1 MLAAPAQNA
10 QPSDLVAAYA
20 FNEGSGS
27 TVADL
32 SGNGNVGTLSGASWT
47 TAGKFGSALAFNGS
61 SARVRVED
69 SASLDVTSAMTLEAW
84 VYPAAS
90 QSGWRAVVQKEAD
103 SYLLSASSHVG
114 DLRPATGVTV
124 NGSVPNAFGPTA
136 LPVGAWT
143 HLAVTYDGAALR
155 LFVNGMQAASTPV
168 SGNITP
174 TANPLWIGGN
184 SPYGEYFA
192 GRIDEVR
199 VYRVAL
205 SQAEIQADMAAPLG
219 GPADTTVPS
228 QVSGL
233 VASAVSSSRVDL
245 SWSAASDNVGVTGY
259 EVERCQGAGCSSF
272 AAVTTV
278 STLSWSDTGRSPGTS
293 YSYRVRAR
301 DAAGNTGAY
310 SSVATA
316 VTPVAVDN
324 PPSAPT
330 GLAAAAAGS
339 GGVNLSWTAATD
351 DLGVATYEV
360 ERCQGAG
367 CSGFVQVATTAST
380 SLADTGLVAS
390 TSYSYRVRARDTG
403 SQVGPYSG
411 VASATTGSGSPPPP
425 VEPRRRVLRSTKGQ
439 APRSPMPP
447 ATGTVARSGPLPG
460 SRPASTERPSASTAR
475 ARASRSLTLRRSVSP
490 GNDSRGLGLPDDRQQ
505 HVAGRG
511 LQGERRLLPH
521 GLSQPGSRPAA
532 GGIFSG
538 SQDEVF
544 GAKLTAN
551 VWTHLAATYD
561 GGTLRLYVNGSQAS
575 SKVQTGSLAT
585 SSNPLQIGG
594 DAIYGQYFA
603 GRIDEVRVYRVA
615 LSQAEIQADMA
626 APLGGPAD
634 TTVPSQ
640 VSGLVASAVSS
651 SRVDLSW
658 SAASDNVG
666 VTGYE
671 VERCQG
677 AGCSSFAA
685 VTTVSTLSWSDTG
698 RSPGTSYSYRVRARD
713 AAGNTGAYSSVA
725 TAVTPVAV
733 DNPPSAPTG
742 LAAAAAGSGG
752 VNLSW
757 TAATDDLGV
766 ATYEVERCQGAGCS
780 GFVQVATTAS
790 TSLAD
795 TGLVASTSYSYR
807 VRARDTGSQVGPY
820 SGVASAT
827 TGSGSPPPPASPRRR
842 VLVRRRVRLDGHRR
856 LRQRERWSVAGGH
869 VDDRGEVR
877 VCVDVQRDEF
887 SGARR
892 RFGVA
897 GPDVGQR
904 LWRRGCIPPRRS
916 QAGGR

>member
-1 MLAAPAQNA
+1 MEILSRRDGYLPYEASEVKDTFEALKARIDPDLVLTHTRDDLHQDHRLVCDLTWNTFRDHLVLEYEIPKYDGDLGRPNAFVALEDDVVARKLELLEAHFGSQRSKDWFDDGVFRGLMRLRGMECRSPSGYAEAIHCTEALHRGGRFEVRGLDRSGVEALRSDGDYRSGARAVRGAGRPSQGKGGKQVVLARATDRLRGIPRYLGYAFLALLAFGLLAAPAQNA

-61 SARVRVED
+61 NARVRVED
-69 SASLDVTSAMTLEAW
+69 SASLDLTSAVTLEAW

-124 NGSVPNAFGPTA
+124 NGSVPNAFGPSA

-143 HLAVTYDGAALR
+143 HLAMTYDGAALR
-155 LFVNGMQAASTPV
+155 LYVNGVQVASTPL

-184 SPYGEYFA
+184 SPYGEYFN

-199 VYRVAL
+199 VYRAAL

-219 GPADTTVPS
+219 GPPDTTVPS

-278 STLSWSDTGRSPGTS
+278 SALGWSDTGRSPGTS

-316 VTPVAVDN
+316 VTPAAVDN

-330 GLAAAAAGS
+330 GLSAAAAGS

-403 SQVGPYSG
+403 NQVGPYSS

-425 VEPRRRVLRSTKGQ
+425 SSLVAAYAFDEGSGTHGHRRVRERKRRPDRDRYLAHDRQ
-439 APRSPMPP
+439 VRE
-447 ATGTVARSGPLPG
+447 GPQLQ
-460 SRPASTERPSASTAR
+460 RLER
-475 ARASRSLTLRRSVSP
+475 ARHRPDAASLQLDD
-490 GNDSRGLGLPDDRQQ
+490 GHDARGVGLPDDRQQ
-505 HVAGRG
+505 AVAGRP
-511 LQGERRLLPH
+511 LQGERRLLPD
-521 GLSQPGSRPAA
+521 GDAARRRRGPSAAGTFAGALSQVVG
-532 GGIFSG
+532 
-538 SQDEVF
+538 
-544 GAKLTAN
+544 TAN
-551 VWTHLAATYD
+551 LANNTWTHLATTYD
-561 GGTLRLYVNGSQAS
+561 GVHVAAVRERG
-575 SKVQTGSLAT
+575 
-585 SSNPLQIGG
+585 
-594 DAIYGQYFA
+594 A
-603 GRIDEVRVYRVA
+603 GRE
-615 LSQAEIQADMA
+615 
-626 APLGGPAD
+626 
-634 TTVPSQ
+634 
-640 VSGLVASAVSS
+640 
-651 SRVDLSW
+651 
-658 SAASDNVG
+658 
-666 VTGYE
+666 
-671 VERCQG
+671 QG
-677 AGCSSFAA
+677 ADRA
-685 VTTVSTLSWSDTG
+685 
-698 RSPGTSYSYRVRARD
+698 ARD
-713 AAGNTGAYSSVA
+713 
-725 TAVTPVAV
+725 
-733 DNPPSAPTG
+733 
-742 LAAAAAGSGG
+742 
-752 VNLSW
+752 
-757 TAATDDLGV
+757 
-766 ATYEVERCQGAGCS
+766 
-780 GFVQVATTAS
+780 
-790 TSLAD
+790 
-795 TGLVASTSYSYR
+795 
-807 VRARDTGSQVGPY
+807 VRE
-820 SGVASAT
+820 
-827 TGSGSPPPPASPRRR
+827 PAHDRRR
-842 VLVRRRVRLDGHRR
+842 SHRR
-856 LRQRERWSVAGGH
+856 PVLQ
-869 VDDRGEVR
+869 
-877 VCVDVQRDEF
+877 
-887 SGARR
+887 
-892 RFGVA
+892 
-897 GPDVGQR
+897 GPDR
-904 LWRRGCIPPRRS
+904 
-916 QAGGR
+916 

>member
-1 MLAAPAQNA
+1 MGGPILSLARSWPEARVHWLVLAAHGDRIDEARTSAEAFLAGLREPTVEILSRRDGYLPYEASEVKDTFEALKARIDPDLVFTHTRDDLHQDHRLVCDLTWNTFRDHLVLEYEIPKYDGDLGRPNAFVALDDDVVTRKLELLEAHFGSQRSKDWFDDGVFRALMRLRGMECRSPSGYAEGFTARKLSIAVGGSRPWACRSGVEALTSDGDYLQRRAGGSGSGPSASGEGWETGRVARASDRLRGIPRYLGYAFLALLAFGLLAAPAQNA

-61 SARVRVED
+61 NARVRVED
-69 SASLDVTSAMTLEAW
+69 SASLDLTSAVTLEAW

-124 NGSVPNAFGPTA
+124 NGSVPNAFGPSA

-143 HLAVTYDGAALR
+143 HLAMTYDGAALR
-155 LFVNGMQAASTPV
+155 LFVNGVQVASTPV

-219 GPADTTVPS
+219 GPPDTTVPS

-316 VTPVAVDN
+316 VTPAAVDN

-330 GLAAAAAGS
+330 GLSAAAAGS

-403 SQVGPYSG
+403 SQVGPYSS
-411 VASATTGSGSPPPP
+411 VASATTGSAPPPP
-425 VEPRRRVLRSTKGQ
+425 PAALVAAYAFDEGSGTHGHRRVRERER
-439 APRSPMPP
+439 A
-447 ATGTVARSGPLPG
+447 ARSGPRPG

-475 ARASRSLTLRRSVSP
+475 TRASRSRMRPRCSLTT
-490 GNDSRGLGLPDDRQQ
+490 GDDARGVGLPDDRQQ
-505 HVAGRG
+505 TVAGRG
-511 LQGERRLLPH
+511 LQGKRRLLPH
-521 GLSQPGSRPAA
+521 GRTQHRRRATRGGRAPSRAVLSEVVGRQARGQHLDASGGDLRRRRRCGCMSNGVA
-532 GGIFSG
+532 GRE
-538 SQDEVF
+538 Q
-544 GAKLTAN
+544 GADRVARD
-551 VWTHLAATYD
+551 LAPT
-561 GGTLRLYVNGSQAS
+561 RS
-575 SKVQTGSLAT
+575 
-585 SSNPLQIGG
+585 QIGG
-594 DAIYGQYFA
+594 DAIYGQYF
-603 GRIDEVRVYRVA
+603 
-615 LSQAEIQADMA
+615 S
-626 APLGGPAD
+626 
-634 TTVPSQ
+634 
-640 VSGLVASAVSS
+640 
-651 SRVDLSW
+651 
-658 SAASDNVG
+658 
-666 VTGYE
+666 
-671 VERCQG
+671 
-677 AGCSSFAA
+677 
-685 VTTVSTLSWSDTG
+685 
-698 RSPGTSYSYRVRARD
+698 
-713 AAGNTGAYSSVA
+713 
-725 TAVTPVAV
+725 
-733 DNPPSAPTG
+733 
-742 LAAAAAGSGG
+742 
-752 VNLSW
+752 
-757 TAATDDLGV
+757 
-766 ATYEVERCQGAGCS
+766 
-780 GFVQVATTAS
+780 
-790 TSLAD
+790 
-795 TGLVASTSYSYR
+795 
-807 VRARDTGSQVGPY
+807 GPY
-820 SGVASAT
+820 
-827 TGSGSPPPPASPRRR
+827 R
-842 VLVRRRVRLDGHRR
+842 
-856 LRQRERWSVAGGH
+856 
-869 VDDRGEVR
+869 
-877 VCVDVQRDEF
+877 
-887 SGARR
+887 
-892 RFGVA
+892 
-897 GPDVGQR
+897 
-904 LWRRGCIPPRRS
+904 
-916 QAGGR
+916 